1 MINYELYASYY
12 TLLILLIK
20 LKWQWIGL

>member
-1 MINYELYASYY
+1 MINYELNASYY